1 MPQNGIDNRNKVIG
15 KRYSYIEWSYDEFF
29 DEFIRTLKSLSE
41 EDQRKFL
48 RNASEMGRIE
58 VRNFVLYR
66 YKEFYINLTSPNTGE
81 KFLKDYEIA
90 NGLQLTTF
98 PQLIEH
104 FTTGSN
110 MIIVT
115 KIPGNTGKNII
126 DCPHYQIVNLHK
138 RIPDSVKRIVID
150 DLKKLEAHGYLV
162 EPKFRFC
169 VRINDNG
176 NIIIPH
182 FPLFP
187 VKEIT
192 GSKTLLKDVYAR
204 YSMFGKYVE

>member
-1 MPQNGIDNRNKVIG
+1 MSQKGFDNRNEVIG
-15 KRYSYIEWSYDEFF
+15 KRYSYTEWAYDEFF
-29 DEFIRTLKSLSE
+29 NDFIQTLKGLPG
-41 EDQRKFL
+41 EDQRKLL
-48 RNASEMGRIE
+48 RDASETGRIE
-58 VRNFVLYR
+58 ERNYVLYR

-81 KFLKDYEIA
+81 KFVKDHEIA

-98 PQLIEH
+98 PQLIEY

-115 KIPGNTGKNII
+115 MIPGNIGENIV
-126 DCPHYQIVNLHK
+126 DCPSYLIENLHK
-138 RIPDSVKRIVID
+138 RIPDSIKRVVID

-162 EPKFRFC
+162 EPIFRLC

-176 NIIIPH
+176 RIIIPH

-187 VKEIT
+187 VEETIER
-192 GSKTLLKDVYAR
+192 KTVLKDVYAR
-204 YSMFGKYVE
+204 YSMFGEYV